1 MPAVSLMLQAYKP
14 PGIFFQDS
22 LYLGSGEGEAVD
34 VVGFGF
40 RAGQRVVGAQADFVC
55 LLLADDDGVESVEET
70 YRRVGGPVVSM
81 MTFSLP
87 ISSLSTSSS
96 M

>member
-40 RAGQRVVGAQADFVC
+40 LAGQRVVGAQADFVC
-55 LLLADDDGVESVEET
+55 LLLADDAVESVEGT
-70 YRRVGGPVVSM
+70 SRRVGGQVVSM

-87 ISSLSTSSS
+87 ISSLSASSS